1 MGGMKVIT
9 RIGALAAVLLGLFAC
24 WPAMAA
30 EEDYFRG
37 KSMSLIIPIG
47 PGGAYDAYG
56 RLVAKHFTRFLPGN
70 PTIVPRNMPGGGGA
84 VASNYI
90 YNVAPK
96 DGTTLT
102 IITSSFVTDQI
113 LHHAE
118 INYDARKFSPL
129 GRLQGTRTVLFFW
142 HTAPIR
148 TAKDLWTT
156 ESTIANSTLNELPA
170 ARLMLMNSML
180 GTKMKLIPGY
190 PSAKDFV
197 LASERGEA
205 DGGATTY
212 VGLMQLFSDYVTQKK
227 LNIVMQ
233 FGATRDRNLP
243 DVPALFE
250 FTDDPEARQV
260 FNFMVSN
267 DEVGRSLY
275 STPGIPAARLAT
287 MRAICQKMLAD
298 NEFKADAQRL
308 NLEIDPKT
316 GEELQ
321 QIVDSIFDTS
331 PQAIAKIRE
340 TITR

>member
-1 MGGMKVIT
+1 MS
-9 RIGALAAVLLGLFAC
+9 RIHSTARWLFAAALTVFMMSS
-24 WPAMAA
+24 PGFAA

-56 RLVAKHFTRFLPGN
+56 RLVAKHFSRLLPGN

-118 INYDARKFSPL
+118 INYDARKFSPI

-142 HTAPIR
+142 HTAPIK

-170 ARLMLMNSML
+170 ARLILMNSML

-212 VGLMQLFSDYVTQKK
+212 VGLMQLFSAYVTEKK
-227 LNIVMQ
+227 LNIVLQ

-260 FNFMVSN
+260 FSFLVSN

-275 STPGIPAARLAT
+275 STPGIPAPRLAA
-287 MRAICQKMLAD
+287 MQAIFQKMLAD
-298 NEFKADAQRL
+298 PEFKTDAAKL
-308 NLEIDPKT
+308 NLDIDPKT
-316 GEELQ
+316 GQELQ
-321 QIVDSIFDTS
+321 QIVEAIFNIS
-331 PQAIAKIRE
+331 PQAIGKIRE
-340 TITR
+340 VITR

>member
-1 MGGMKVIT
+1 MRLSKFC
-9 RIGALAAVLLGLFAC
+9 ALLAAVGVMLTC
-24 WPAMAA
+24 PVMAA

-37 KSMSLIIPIG
+37 KTLNLIIPIG

-56 RLVAKHFTRFLPGN
+56 RLVAKHFGKFLPGN
-70 PTIVPRNMPGGGGA
+70 PTIVPRNMPGAGGA

-118 INYDARKFSPL
+118 INYDARKFSAI

-142 HTAPIR
+142 HTAPIK
-148 TAKDLWTT
+148 TAKDMWTT
-156 ESTIANSTLNELPA
+156 PSTIANSTLNELPA
-170 ARLMLMNSML
+170 ARLMLMNSIL

-212 VGLMQLFSDYVTQKK
+212 VGLMQLFPTYITEKK
-227 LNIVMQ
+227 LNIVLQ
-233 FGATRDRNLP
+233 FGATRDRSLP
-243 DVPALFE
+243 DVPALLE
-250 FTDDPEARQV
+250 FTDDPEAKQV

-267 DEVGRSLY
+267 DEVGRSVY
-275 STPGIPAARLAT
+275 STPGIPAARLAL
-287 MRAICQKMLAD
+287 MRSIFQKMLAD
-298 NEFKADAQRL
+298 SAFQADADRL
-308 NLEIDPKT
+308 NLVIDPKT
-316 GEELQ
+316 GEEMQ
-321 QIVDSIFDTS
+321 QVVDAIFNTS
-331 PQAIAKIRE
+331 PQAIGKIRE
-340 TITR
+340 VITR